1 MAGDGTKGKAIMI
14 VAGLLALWFLLMGIT
29 KLFGVLM
36 VEDFASWG
44 YPRWFHILVGAVE
57 AGAAV
62 ALLKG
67 TTHFYGAFAILV
79 VMLGAIFTLLR
90 AGQSDMVV
98 TPIVALALASF
109 VALKTRGAPSLAA
122 A

>member
-1 MAGDGTKGKAIMI
+1 M
-14 VAGLLALWFLLMGIT
+14 

-36 VEDFASWG
+36 VEEFASWG
-44 YPRWFHILVGAVE
+44 YPRWFHILIGAVE

-67 TTHFYGAFAILV
+67 TTRFYGAVTISV

-98 TPIVALALASF
+98 TPIVAFALASF
-109 VALKTRGAPSLAA
+109 VAMKTRGAPSPTEA
-122 A
+122 